1 MLSIERCK
9 DILNKGIRKFSSE
22 EIKEIRDY
30 LYLIADIELSLLN
43 AKKIY
48 LILEKT
54 LLFIVEFRVTS
65 RH

>member
-9 DILNKGIRKFSSE
+9 DTLNKGIRKFSSE

-43 AKKIY
+43 AKMI
-48 LILEKT
+48 
-54 LLFIVEFRVTS
+54 
-65 RH
+65 

>member
-9 DILNKGIRKFSSE
+9 EILNKGTKKFSNE

-43 AKKIY
+43 AKKI
-48 LILEKT
+48 
-54 LLFIVEFRVTS
+54 
-65 RH
+65 

>member
-9 DILNKGIRKFSSE
+9 EVLNKGIRKFTND

-43 AKKIY
+43 AKKI
-48 LILEKT
+48 
-54 LLFIVEFRVTS
+54 
-65 RH
+65 

>member
-30 LYLIADIELSLLN
+30 LYLIADIELSLVN
-43 AKKIY
+43 VKMI
-48 LILEKT
+48 
-54 LLFIVEFRVTS
+54 
-65 RH
+65 